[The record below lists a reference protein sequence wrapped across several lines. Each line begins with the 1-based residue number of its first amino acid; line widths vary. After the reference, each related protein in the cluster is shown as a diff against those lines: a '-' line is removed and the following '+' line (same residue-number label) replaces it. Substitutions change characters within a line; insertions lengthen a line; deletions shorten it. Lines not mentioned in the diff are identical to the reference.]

1 MGVLYET
8 KEARKLGVV
17 TQAWHTSTENV
28 EAGGSSVR
36 SQPKLHSESETS
48 LG

>member
-17 TQAWHTSTENV
+17 VQAWHTSTGKD
-28 EAGGSSVR
+28 EAGGSKVR
-36 SQPKLHSESETS
+36 GQPKLHSESETS